1 MMATNICP
9 SPWCRRLGSI
19 TAQLVSQQKHEQH
32 AVVASGDSR
41 LGQPV
46 TITGIRTRD
55 IRFALP
61 EGDGTDS
68 VHSLGGRI
76 YYGYGVTVLETSTG
90 AEAAASPP
98 TLQGDGLGFT
108 LGAGTDMVCSAIEHL
123 SKPLIGR
130 EIEDLMASFGTTFNA
145 LAEHPALRWLGPH
158 NGIIHLA
165 IASIANACFD
175 LWAKSRGQPLWKL
188 LLSLSDEQVVDL
200 LDLSYLDDVMTREEA
215 LQLLALE
222 RPTRA
227 ERESVLATGIPGYDT
242 SAGWMDC
249 TDEEI
254 TERSRGAVE
263 QGFKAVKLK
272 VGGLEVGSEQRD
284 LHRLGLVSDAVGD
297 KIRIAFDANQQ
308 WTVEQAIHV
317 SGLLS
322 SVVKPLFIEE
332 PTHPHDVA
340 AHAAIAAAIHPTPIA
355 VGESIPNRVVP
366 SPTNVLKHT
375 IATHSVS
382 RFNSDS
388 NNPLRIQWPE
398 QVFKN
403 FMAAGA
409 VQVCQI
415 DPTRLGGVGE
425 AIACALMAR
434 KLKLR
439 VIPHVGDMGQLS
451 QHLCLFYHVALGLQ
465 LEFLEYIPHLRE
477 YFVNPAKVREGRYVV
492 PDQPGASTSIVS
504 EQVAARIIASGEPT
518 HMHEGATNLG
528 DE

>member
-1 MMATNICP
+1 MGGAVR
-9 SPWCRRLGSI
+9 PWCRRLDSI
-19 TAQLVSQQKHEQH
+19 TAQFAVTQKPEQRS
-32 AVVASGDSR
+32 VPASGETAIRQS
-41 LGQPV
+41 V
-46 TITGIRTRD
+46 TITRISTRD

-68 VHSLGGRI
+68 VHSLSGRI

-90 AEAAASPP
+90 TDAAASP
-98 TLQGDGLGFT
+98 TRLQGDGLGFT

-130 EIEDLMASFGTTFNA
+130 EIEDIMASFGATFNA

-158 NGIIHLA
+158 SGVTHLA

-188 LLSLSDEQVVDL
+188 LLSLSDEQIVDL
-200 LDLSYLDDVMTREEA
+200 LDLSYLEDVLTREEA

-222 RPTRA
+222 RPARC
-227 ERESVLATGIPGYDT
+227 ERESVLDAGIPGYDT

-249 TDEEI
+249 TDDEI
-254 TERSRGAVE
+254 TERSRRAVE

-272 VGGLEVGSEQRD
+272 VGGLELGSEQRD

-308 WTVEQAIHV
+308 WTVDQAIHV

-340 AHAAIAAAIHPTPIA
+340 AHAAIAAAIHPTPVA

-366 SPTNVLKHT
+366 PPANVQCRS
-375 IATHSVS
+375 A
-382 RFNSDS
+382 
-388 NNPLRIQWPE
+388 
-398 QVFKN
+398 
-403 FMAAGA
+403 
-409 VQVCQI
+409 
-415 DPTRLGGVGE
+415 
-425 AIACALMAR
+425 
-434 KLKLR
+434 LR
-439 VIPHVGDMGQLS
+439 VPLQSINADS
-451 QHLCLFYHVALGLQ
+451 QIHCVFMVATLT
-465 LEFLEYIPHLRE
+465 
-477 YFVNPAKVREGRYVV
+477 
-492 PDQPGASTSIVS
+492 GAGV
-504 EQVAARIIASGEPT
+504 
-518 HMHEGATNLG
+518 
-528 DE
+528 